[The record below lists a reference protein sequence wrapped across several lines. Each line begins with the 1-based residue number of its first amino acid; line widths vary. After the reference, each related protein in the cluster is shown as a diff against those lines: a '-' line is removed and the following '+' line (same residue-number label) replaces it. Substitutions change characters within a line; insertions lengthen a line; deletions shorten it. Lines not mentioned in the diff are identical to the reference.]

1 MVFYRCA
8 FRNTPKFNEV
18 KGKGKIVSKA
28 WIEKCFQE
36 QKKVSWR
43 KYALDDNDRKQ
54 SDSEDEIVNI
64 LLKPASTTAVE
75 ETEESTDLPAKDNDS
90 SIEIISPKKTQI
102 DLSSDED
109 MDIVDNR
116 KPNPSIATVQESIKN
131 GSIKKE
137 KDISNATTDE
147 DVDHKQDDY
156 SFENTQ
162 NEAPLFNS
170 KTFFLTTDLKATDVV
185 KLEKFIPSMKG

>member
-1 MVFYRCA
+1 MYFYRCA
-8 FRNTPKFNEV
+8 FKNTPKYNEV
-18 KGKGKIVSKA
+18 KGKGKIVSKT

-64 LLKPASTTAVE
+64 LLKPASPTAVE
-75 ETEESTDLPAKDNDS
+75 ETEESTDIPAKDNDS

-116 KPNPSIATVQESIKN
+116 KPNPSIAMVQESTKN
-131 GSIKKE
+131 GYIKKE
-137 KDISNATTDE
+137 KDLTNATTDE
-147 DVDHKQDDY
+147 DVDHKQDDD

-170 KTFFLTTDLKATDVV
+170 KTFFLHMDLKATDIV